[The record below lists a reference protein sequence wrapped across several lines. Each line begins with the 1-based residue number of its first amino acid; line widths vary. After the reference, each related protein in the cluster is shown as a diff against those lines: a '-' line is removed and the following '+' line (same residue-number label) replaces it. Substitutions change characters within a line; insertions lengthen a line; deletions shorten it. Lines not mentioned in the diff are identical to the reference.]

1 MKKCIT
7 ATTGA
12 LAVIYALMGCPR
24 LAVAQDSVIGI
35 EVPPTSQSDA
45 IAPDVTPPPFTKFSA
60 YASGSFTT
68 ASPLTAC
75 TAASVTCQSGVCN
88 GCFTFSNLPLK
99 GLTGTTISGEMIIEN
114 DAELGD
120 CYVSHGAA
128 VATGKSFTINFGIAG
143 QLCYQPTLSLDDL
156 QFTGNYIVRGGSGA
170 YGSAAGT
177 GTFATDFAS
186 SFSTVTRS
194 LTMTGVIQKAN

>member
-12 LAVIYALMGCPR
+12 LAVIYALMGFPQ
-24 LAVAQDSVIGI
+24 LAIAQDSVTGI
-35 EVPPTSQSDA
+35 EVLPTSQPDA
-45 IAPDVTPPPFTKFSA
+45 VAPDVTPPPFTKFSA

-68 ASPLTAC
+68 TSSLTPC
-75 TAASVTCQSGVCN
+75 TGASVTCQSGVCN

-143 QLCYQPTLSLDDL
+143 HLCSQPALSPNDL
-156 QFTGNYIVRGGSGA
+156 QFTGNYIVRGGTGA
-170 YGSAAGT
+170 YASAAGT
-177 GTFATDFAS
+177 GTFATDFADL
-186 SFSTVTRS
+186 FSTVTRS